1 MKVRTYIRSDEYC
14 LKEIIDLSFPVF
26 FRLFASHSLSSEG
39 TALVGETDGKIVGF
53 VKLIE
58 FSVGVKKCGCIL
70 WLAVHP
76 DFRGRHIALELVE
89 AGANYL
95 FKRGSEMIFASA
107 QRRNYGSLATFEK
120 AGFKQVGFQHLWR
133 LFRLRVFNLY
143 RDIWFAPG
151 EIVLMKD
158 NAKLLPSAS

>member
-1 MKVRTYIRSDEYC
+1 MKVRTSIRSDECC

-26 FRLFASHSLSSEG
+26 FRFFASHSLSSEG
-39 TALVGETDGKIVGF
+39 TALVGETGGKIVGF

-58 FSVGVKKCGCIL
+58 FSVGVRRCGCIL

-76 DFRGRHIALELVE
+76 DFRGRHLALELVE

-95 FKRGSEMIFASA
+95 LKHGSEMIFASA
-107 QRRNYGSLATFEK
+107 QRRNYGSLATFAR
-120 AGFKQVGFQHLWR
+120 AGFRQVDLRHLWR

-143 RDIWFAPG
+143 RDIWYAPG
-151 EIVLMKD
+151 EILLMKD
-158 NAKLLPSAS
+158 NAELLPRAS